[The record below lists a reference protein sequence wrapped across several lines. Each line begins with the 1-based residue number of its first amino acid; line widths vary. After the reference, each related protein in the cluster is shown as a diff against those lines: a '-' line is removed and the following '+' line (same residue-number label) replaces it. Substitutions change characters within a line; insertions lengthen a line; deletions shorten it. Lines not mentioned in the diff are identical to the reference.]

1 MKHKIIYGI
10 EFEIE
15 PSQHNKAT
23 LSSENFTM
31 MFIAFDSG
39 KSMLNVVFSNPTT
52 SFNVQRNTIEQ
63 TFFDFFSMM
72 PNAIKDNQF
81 DNISNTFFE
90 NYKKELDGNFH
101 RRTFGKPLNFDDFD
115 KNLPDIEHIKF
126 LPFDI
131 CPLK

>member
-1 MKHKIIYGI
+1 MKNKIIYGI
-10 EFEIE
+10 EFKKLTDSEYTLISE
-15 PSQHNKAT
+15 YFNILFFEFESGSYCIYIDFFNPS
-23 LSSENFTM
+23 
-31 MFIAFDSG
+31 
-39 KSMLNVVFSNPTT
+39 T
-52 SFNVQRNTIEQ
+52 SFKVQRNTIEQ